1 MNHLILT
8 KLIDNRIDNLKYLIY
23 TYKYRIENNINTEND
38 TKLKEESEKEL
49 NILWKQ
55 RQIIFDNYLLF
66 DIKN

>member
-49 NILWKQ
+49 NILQKQ